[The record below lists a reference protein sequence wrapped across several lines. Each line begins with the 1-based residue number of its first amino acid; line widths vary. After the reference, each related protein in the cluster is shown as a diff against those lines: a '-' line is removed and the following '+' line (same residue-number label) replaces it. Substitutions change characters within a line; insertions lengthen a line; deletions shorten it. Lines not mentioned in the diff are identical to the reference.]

1 MIKPPIVLSIL
12 KKRPREL
19 GVSRGIKF
27 SSLHADVLE
36 NLTTATV
43 VFTW

>member
-1 MIKPPIVLSIL
+1 MIKPPIVLSI